1 MISRNRINKV
11 LSVSVD
17 TIDKVLGLLN
27 KIKPLQDKLNK
38 ELAKRDDY
46 ATTLRV
52 ENGKFINYGNCI
64 LSESDEIRNSTP
76 WKHWKFS
83 AAIDKDNLNLE
94 IADMFHFGPSIDLVA
109 DAFDVDKVCDC
120 SYQSLVN
127 NISDLLEGIEYIID
141 GNDEIELTD
150 LSNII
155 NHSIN
160 LSGVTLSMIFYKMK
174 YNNNLITSDAI
185 VVIRSLTIEIMLL
198 SLFIHQLTFN
208 TTIEESIE
216 MISNTY
222 ISKNTLNKFRNN
234 NGYNTGE
241 YIKMWDGKEDN
252 MVAMGIM
259 SKHSNYTPEELYDAL
274 VIEYAKVIK

>member
-1 MISRNRINKV
+1 MINKSRIAEV
-11 LSVSVD
+11 LLMTVD
-17 TIDKVLGLLN
+17 SGSKVLELLN

-46 ATTLRV
+46 ASTLRV

-83 AAIDKDNLNLE
+83 AAIDKENLNLE
-94 IADMFHFGPSIDLVA
+94 IADMLHFGPSIDLIA
-109 DAFDVDKVCDC
+109 DAFDEEKVCEC
-120 SYQSLVN
+120 SYLSLVN
-127 NISDLLEGIEYIID
+127 NISDLLEGIEYVID

-150 LSNII
+150 LINII

-160 LSGVTLSMIFYKMK
+160 LNGVTLSMLFYKMK
-174 YNNNLITSDAI
+174 YSDNEITTDT
-185 VVIRSLTIEIMLL
+185 IRSLTMEIMLL
-198 SLFIHQLTFN
+198 SIFIHQLTFN
-208 TTIEESIE
+208 TTIDEAIKTIYS
-216 MISNTY
+216 TY
-222 ISKNTLNKFRNN
+222 IIKNTLNKFRNN

-241 YIKMWDGKEDN
+241 YIKIWDGDEDN
-252 MVAMGIM
+252 MVAMSIM
-259 SKHSNYTPEELYDAL
+259 FEHNDYTPEELYNAL